1 MKPYRYQHKFYF
13 GMLSD
18 KLFAC
23 NLNLLGKMK
32 NTLTLVRSFFPVKDI
47 LEKIKC
53 SDEKLILQCSDG
65 GYVVTSKMLL
75 SIFSNMIRDMC
86 KDIDELTLIL
96 PFPKHLLNTMIMFLI
111 SGEVK
116 EIKKKDIENLKCLL
130 RNLGVQHLKIEE
142 SVVVKEKPKP
152 CDSLN
157 FKEEP
162 SDYLGTKLTSN
173 EPEASVDIH
182 KYDAYVHSYLE
193 EEAQTYSEEE
203 AIKSTEIHKKIN
215 EKNED
220 KRKIIDMNLQCK
232 VCKTMFEDRG
242 SLFQH
247 KETYHTN
254 KPRKCSYC
262 SKIFFRE
269 ITLNKHLQSSHK
281 EKENIASIKESNPS
295 SIQFEFLK
303 TGKSDKDKEGV
314 LLTHGCQYKYQF
326 GSGNKTDTRR
336 WYVCARK
343 SRLLCPA
350 RATLFKM
357 EVNKDDGEIEF
368 VYTMESIST
377 PQHHN
382 HPPDRIT
389 IILNSILEAMK
400 QKVENDP
407 TTSLRKIREDV
418 LAQELQKH
426 EDDQNLVG
434 EILKAMPKRVTST
447 LNTLRHKVLQTNK

>member
-1 MKPYRYQHKFYF
+1 MKT
-13 GMLSD
+13 
-18 KLFAC
+18 AIA
-23 NLNLLGKMK
+23 
-32 NTLTLVRSFFPVKDI
+32 LT
-47 LEKIKC
+47 
-53 SDEKLILQCSDG
+53 
-65 GYVVTSKMLL
+65 
-75 SIFSNMIRDMC
+75 FSR
-86 KDIDELTLIL
+86 
-96 PFPKHLLNTMIMFLI
+96 
-111 SGEVK
+111 
-116 EIKKKDIENLKCLL
+116 
-130 RNLGVQHLKIEE
+130 
-142 SVVVKEKPKP
+142 
-152 CDSLN
+152 
-157 FKEEP
+157 
-162 SDYLGTKLTSN
+162 
-173 EPEASVDIH
+173 
-182 KYDAYVHSYLE
+182 
-193 EEAQTYSEEE
+193 
-203 AIKSTEIHKKIN
+203 
-215 EKNED
+215 
-220 KRKIIDMNLQCK
+220 
-232 VCKTMFEDRG
+232 
-242 SLFQH
+242 
-247 KETYHTN
+247 
-254 KPRKCSYC
+254 
-262 SKIFFRE
+262 
-269 ITLNKHLQSSHK
+269 
-281 EKENIASIKESNPS
+281 
-295 SIQFEFLK
+295 
-303 TGKSDKDKEGV
+303 GKSDKDKEGV
-314 LLTHGCQYKYQF
+314 LLTHGRKYKYQL